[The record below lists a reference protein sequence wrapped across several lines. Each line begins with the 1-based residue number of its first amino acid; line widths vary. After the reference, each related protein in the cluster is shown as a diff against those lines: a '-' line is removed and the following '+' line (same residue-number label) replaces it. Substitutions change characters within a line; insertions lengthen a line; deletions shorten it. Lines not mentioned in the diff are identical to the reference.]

1 MPLAVRPV
9 GEPPTA
15 VWFLQLPLTSGKL
28 VLHMWYPVR
37 TSPQGAVTQDRADY
51 KVAIRRKAPATAR
64 LSRRSPSPCFSIDT
78 APVLLPPTT
87 FADSGR

>member
-1 MPLAVRPV
+1 MPLAARPV

-28 VLHMWYPVR
+28 VLHMWYPFR

-51 KVAIRRKAPATAR
+51 KVAIRRKAQRPAEPPVDGPVIPVDST
-64 LSRRSPSPCFSIDT
+64 
-78 APVLLPPTT
+78 PVLPPPTT

>member
-9 GEPPTA
+9 GDPPTA
-15 VWFLQLPLTSGKL
+15 VWFLRLPLTSGKL

-51 KVAIRRKAPATAR
+51 KVAIRRKAPVDSTPE
-64 LSRRSPSPCFSIDT
+64 LP
-78 APVLLPPTT
+78 PPTT